1 MKMKKIMAAVL
12 AVSVMA
18 SVAGC
23 SKVKKIT
30 HDDFVNACDKMGAE
44 EVDYDDSNDVEDS
57 DLEDGVYCVMDSDDI
72 EDVYSQYDSSSSAG
86 MYGMSAPDFDSV
98 IEAEDMQDM
107 TVFAKM
113 DQNIDDISDAE
124 DLSGLEVNAVI
135 GVHITLTEAD
145 MAEEIMGNL
154 ADLMDDLDVEVD
166 DLSSDEYY
174 TGKNE
179 GYLKFDIDAEDLIA
193 AFLESE
199 TCGYLEMMDTDVE
212 EYVEGLEGCVGV
224 AVYISGEN
232 MVIVMGAGVNNAPD
246 YLDEFCGDLGIASP
260 SKLES
265 NAMIAQAICDYVDDT
280 LGSMLSSFAALAT
293 SSSDF

>member
-1 MKMKKIMAAVL
+1 MGFIF
-12 AVSVMA
+12 
-18 SVAGC
+18 G
-23 SKVKKIT
+23 
-30 HDDFVNACDKMGAE
+30 DDREKDREPGWFDILFGSPSRKSTDRE
-44 EVDYDDSNDVEDS
+44 
-57 DLEDGVYCVMDSDDI
+57 SDD
-72 EDVYSQYDSSSSAG
+72 DRTV
-86 MYGMSAPDFDSV
+86 DFADGLDSV
-98 IEAEDMQDM
+98 DMVD
-107 TVFAKM
+107 
-113 DQNIDDISDAE
+113 E
-124 DLSGLEVNAVI
+124 
-135 GVHITLTEAD
+135 
-145 MAEEIMGNL
+145 
-154 ADLMDDLDVEVD
+154 MDDLDIEVD

-199 TCGYLEMMDTDVE
+199 TCGYLEMMGSQVE
-212 EYVEGLEGCVGV
+212 EYADGLEGCVCV

-293 SSSDF
+293 SSDF